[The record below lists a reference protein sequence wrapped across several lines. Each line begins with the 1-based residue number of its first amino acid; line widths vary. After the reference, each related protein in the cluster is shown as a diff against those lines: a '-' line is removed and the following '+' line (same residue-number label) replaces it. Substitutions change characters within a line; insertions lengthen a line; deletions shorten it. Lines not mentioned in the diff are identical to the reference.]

1 MRYLIFLLFFFTFS
15 CAKQKSILIC
25 GDHECINKAEAKQY
39 FEENLTIE
47 VQIIS
52 NKNKSTFDL
61 VDLNIEGEKPDIK
74 VFKKKN
80 KKIVKKL
87 SKNEIKIKKA
97 ELKKHKKK
105 SNLKVKKVKKNK
117 TISKE
122 NKNFE
127 ENIKQETTSSYKS
140 SNNSLDI
147 CLQLKKCDIDSI
159 TTFLI
164 NKSNEKDFPNIS
176 IRK

>member
-1 MRYLIFLLFFFTFS
+1 MRYLIFLLFFFILS

-97 ELKKHKKK
+97 ELKKNKKK
-105 SNLKVKKVKKNK
+105 SNLKVKTVKKKTLNK
-117 TISKE
+117 K

-127 ENIKQETTSSYKS
+127 ENIKPEAVSSYKS
-140 SNNSLDI
+140 NNNSLDI

-159 TTFLI
+159 TRYLI

-176 IRK
+176 VRK

>member
-1 MRYLIFLLFFFTFS
+1 MRYLIFLLFFFILS

-87 SKNEIKIKKA
+87 SKNEIKIKKV
-97 ELKKHKKK
+97 ELKKNKKK
-105 SNLKVKKVKKNK
+105 SNLKVKTVKKKTLNK
-117 TISKE
+117 K

-127 ENIKQETTSSYKS
+127 ENIKPEAVSSYKS
-140 SNNSLDI
+140 NNNSLDI

-159 TTFLI
+159 TRYLI

-176 IRK
+176 VRK

>member
-1 MRYLIFLLFFFTFS
+1 MRYLIFILFFFILS
-15 CAKQKSILIC
+15 CAKQKRILIC

-39 FEENLTIE
+39 FEDNLTIE

-97 ELKKHKKK
+97 ELKKNKKK
-105 SNLKVKKVKKNK
+105 SNLKVKTVKKK
-117 TISKE
+117 TLSKK

-127 ENIKQETTSSYKS
+127 ENIKPETVSSYKS
-140 SNNSLDI
+140 NNNSLDI

-159 TTFLI
+159 TRYLI

-176 IRK
+176 VRK

>member
-1 MRYLIFLLFFFTFS
+1 MRYLIFLLFFFILS

-25 GDHECINKAEAKQY
+25 GDHECINKAEAKKY

-97 ELKKHKKK
+97 ELKKNKKK
-105 SNLKVKKVKKNK
+105 SNLKVKTVKKK
-117 TISKE
+117 TLSKK

-127 ENIKQETTSSYKS
+127 ENIKPETVSSYKS
-140 SNNSLDI
+140 N
-147 CLQLKKCDIDSI
+147 
-159 TTFLI
+159 
-164 NKSNEKDFPNIS
+164 
-176 IRK
+176 